1 MRILIIDDSEGS
13 RLILATILRSAGHY
27 DIIEAANAQEAY
39 NLLACKDLEADCSD
53 VDLILMDLH
62 LPGIDGIEATRTIRS
77 ATHLSDI
84 PILVVTA
91 DDKNIAL
98 ERAFRAGANDF
109 LRKPVDPVELRA
121 RVRSCLRL
129 KEEMQH
135 RRARERELMEMAG
148 RLRQANSRLKELAIR
163 DELTGIYNRRH
174 FMEVAARELSRAI
187 RYERPIAMLFLDA
200 DHFKTIND
208 THGHFVGDKALCV
221 LAEACQKQLRDV
233 DIFARIG
240 GEEFALLLPETPE
253 DEALAVADRLR
264 QTIADATFSISTRDN
279 GDAMHDS
286 ASEASS
292 HVYAIRVT
300 ISIGVAV
307 ADTGPLGLEEFMHRA
322 DRALYRAKEL
332 GRNRVELG

>member
-1 MRILIIDDSEGS
+1 MRILIVDDSEGS
-13 RLILATILRSAGHY
+13 RLILTTILRSAGHY
-27 DIIEAANAQEAY
+27 DIVEAASAQEAY
-39 NLLACKDLEADCSD
+39 GLLACHDLEADCPD

-62 LPGIDGIEATRTIRS
+62 LPAIDGIEATRTIRS

-98 ERAFRAGANDF
+98 ERAFQAGANDF

-129 KEEMQH
+129 KEETEN
-135 RRARERELMEMAG
+135 RKARERELMEMAG
-148 RLRQANSRLKELAIR
+148 RLRLANNRLKELAIR

-174 FMEVAARELSRAI
+174 FMEVASRELSRAI
-187 RYERPIAMLFLDA
+187 RYERPIAILFLDA
-200 DHFKTIND
+200 DHFKNIND

-233 DIFARIG
+233 DIFGRIG
-240 GEEFALLLPETPE
+240 GEEFALLLPETTE
-253 DEALAVADRLR
+253 EEALSVANRLR
-264 QTIADATFSISTRDN
+264 QSIANTTFSISAHDY
-279 GDAMHDS
+279 DATQSADS
-286 ASEASS
+286 EVATHTFS
-292 HVYAIRVT
+292 IRFT

-307 ADTGPLGLEEFMHRA
+307 TEAMPIGLEEFMHRA